1 MSLSDKITG
10 DVVYNGS
17 DLEFTMKEYII
28 YNDVKYS
35 LVSPPTIVR
44 EGLVK
49 DNSDLKGATR
59 YSFEFYHPM
68 YMLSNFPFT
77 DVAVSIDEMRYK
89 SQDKVF
95 GWIGKPADYVAKLNK
110 NLENTEFVV
119 VLSDSV
125 EQGVRDTLSD
135 VLSFSDATIA
145 DALKTGYDTWGLPY
159 VVDKLNEGEYSYT
172 TAQYPNGRDYYADG
186 KRFVIL
192 IGLPANEIY
201 NTDLD
206 RQTGTPF
213 VFRFGQGVGLKNNSR
228 TPRNNKIV
236 TRIAGYGSERNIPYG
251 YPQIRWY
258 GDPNATCTI
267 GDSVGPKQN
276 QTING
281 ITYDWVMSYPIYDGI
296 VGGEWVKLIKHPFT
310 RKHLMP
316 TVYAEGVFNK
326 VSQFL
331 PNGSAN
337 PNFNPDLEIVDY
349 YDAVEGD
356 EEYPYKN
363 TINLEAPSYEIK
375 EFEDIHP
382 ELGEAQIL
390 GATPINADLTDA
402 DTWDDTMDDDGN
414 YLQSYFKIQLPQLT
428 FDIYACAAITEEMQI
443 NMRSGACIGCTFNV
457 QVDWEDYKRNFYDSE
472 GNFDPVPHTTTD
484 DGHVRD
490 ITKYPDSSN
499 GEISVVVQKDI
510 NTFGTLMPN
519 SYQNPAAGDAFVV
532 LGISLPISYITS
544 AQTRLDAA
552 MKGYMYGNN
561 IHYFDYPLKFDEYF
575 LTTRTHILNQIRTN
589 TIIRFNFNDEEL
601 SLFVKQLTIK
611 YNEGVLPQYDITLTD
626 NVEVVLNQIG
636 QVADDVE
643 KLGALIA
650 AMRQSV
656 GGNVAYEL
664 ARKLSKVYDD
674 AASGH
679 ITFTKGAT
687 FSDIGFL
694 SGFLGH
700 GARIDKDGNGEFERI
715 DVRGSLHAAEL
726 VFNLIDAEEGEA
738 IRSIGH
744 GEIESVEITSPTSG
758 TATLKLDGNQWAT
771 IDVGDIC
778 RGMYNTIGKDYDN
791 ESIAPTDANG
801 FQNKQGFFASYF
813 KMTSVTKANGS
824 CSFTYQLQTAN
835 GVAACE
841 HPCPLMRFAVY
852 GNFDDTKK
860 ERQSCKYISAT
871 GISPRELYLAGVNDW
886 KIKPENIK
894 IAMGNIEGLLAWEEV
909 TEAEYNEVTDPASK
923 KTWDEE
929 VTDGGT
935 TKIVHHYAVLKT
947 LHGDAGFYCED
958 NIYLGGIINQ
968 FKSAAMDAIASQIT
982 NIGQAQVR
990 CNYDSYPVDCDNDG
1004 KILPPSDSIN
1014 ITASL
1019 WLGGTTRLNITS
1031 VNATWNGN
1039 AISGQITSNT
1049 WEYNL
1054 ELVAGQTLT
1063 SGVVSIVMTGTDTNN
1078 NSYTASKTISIIANR
1093 QGEQGEDGTSA
1104 ARLDVTPE
1112 SVVVDCDQYGTIKAG
1127 NYNVATIVGKLFVGN
1142 RQVVPTSYSIAW
1154 NGTSNNYSPIGKE
1167 GTTNASVD
1175 SNGTV
1180 SRAFAFVANDA
1191 KALSSTYA
1199 TIRMVGD
1206 GVTIT
1211 KTISIIANWQGLS
1224 GEDGQGAATIK
1235 TNIDNLVIDCNSN
1248 GVISSST
1255 SPTINAELYI
1265 GSEKVTTLTTRTMQW
1280 SSGAGNTYTPS
1291 IIVVSNTNGT
1301 MIRRVSFMAGGS
1313 TLASSAI
1320 LITMSN
1326 GDVTATKSIPVFANR
1341 QGTSGQ
1347 SGIGYTAQLSRSS
1360 DNIVVDA
1367 IGQIVGGLGSAS
1379 DGWRLSTEV
1388 MIWDSI
1394 NERQLTC
1401 NTSATSASELSDGQ
1415 FMVSVVARG
1424 CVTSVSSSG
1433 VVSITSIANTT
1444 SAGAITDFD
1453 AMRAMNGCEVEITAT
1468 TYDGVV
1474 TKFLFPIAIAH
1485 LDNAYITFDLTN
1497 EYDTMSYSSQTKRY
1511 YGIPITTHIKAY
1523 ANGDELTDI
1532 TEVSVNDDNVLMPYG
1547 ISAQPSFVDGVRQE
1561 KTTRLVLQYN
1571 GSPTGL
1577 RIAVS
1582 SNGIIRIEHVNTTA
1596 AEIDIA
1602 DSKHTFNISCKVRYA
1617 GVVYTSPTY
1626 QFVVEEKTD
1635 TTIYKLIPSA
1645 SAISEEDGI
1654 YAPSAISVDVSKTD
1668 NNGTTIVSESEL
1680 EQSGSIKVRY
1690 ANSALTTW
1698 TNATLKELA
1707 DSCPQDFAKVD
1718 KAITIF
1724 LLDVSNNSA
1733 IRVLDVETITINKGG
1748 KDGAGQAYIDSVPD
1762 QFVIDCDETGKPLSQ
1777 RGVTLFGALMWGSYR
1792 CDIESVSNSQITYTT
1807 PSGNTPTM
1815 GNVSWDMEK
1824 KRIKRTFT
1832 FLTTRVYNSG
1842 YATITISGTDDKG
1855 NEHTATKTIPFYI
1868 NRRGIGGN
1876 EGRGIVSVITYYK
1889 AFVVSSGVTIPS
1901 GDPIEDG
1908 WSASYVEPTE
1918 ENPFLWRFT
1927 RTTYTDDE
1935 YDDTDAERVGMW
1947 SDVVNPNLLDDTD
1960 FIDNNHT
1967 NAWYAKGVIDPEYP
1981 TASIV
1986 RNDWSTSSY
1995 RPLMNKRQFYAIIRT
2010 AGSGDDDVAWY
2021 QLLCQRLVTTSGVRR
2036 VEANHWYT
2044 FSFLVLYYRTTQN
2057 SGHTPKIIINLKDV
2071 CDNNGVFY
2079 CDGIQ
2084 TSSYWC
2090 EFLLPDSASQNA
2102 AQWIQHTVTFRTK
2115 NVLEGDLGLR
2125 IETRTMSDLQMF
2137 YICMPKL
2144 EVGKMATRYIS
2155 KAIVSNPFPRTSN
2168 WEIDKQYYQGMQ
2180 GEPYLD
2186 IVRYNGQWNRCRVT
2200 HVSDENNAPVADT
2213 ITAFWEPSSD
2223 LSFIS
2228 TDLILANTA
2237 LIENLV
2243 ARSLRTAESGSHIP
2257 HVEMNGNTVAFYG
2270 TLDTPSIELTT
2281 GAGGVGV
2288 LRFYNADGSLAYDLG
2303 PDSITKQYENVDSVF
2318 RETYFKAI
2326 SGDDYVGAVVNYSG
2340 GHITGISTNQ
2350 CVKYYWFIEGYVS
2363 VGSSQHP
2370 AIEYNVSGGSSPSSY
2385 DKKYLK
2391 FGTYAA
2397 TDTNIKNNRATVIE
2411 DGWYVM
2417 ANSVFSSGNNNMVT
2431 TSLRKVVNGKIV
2443 RSVSIYIRDN
2453 GQEQHNYYDAD
2464 GNSHRYLSEVMESAI
2479 PDLDRY

>member
-1 MSLSDKITG
+1 MLPNGLNIDFPIYYDVDGVRTPFHNLTLRKAVVDSVVMSLSDKITG
-10 DVVYNGS
+10 DVVYKGS

-119 VLSDSV
+119 VLSESV

-172 TAQYPNGRDYYADG
+172 TAQYPNGRDYYDDG
-186 KRFVIL
+186 KRFVI
-192 IGLPANEIY
+192 IVGLPANEIY
-201 NTDLD
+201 NTNLD
-206 RQTGTPF
+206 QQTGTPF

-267 GDSVGPKQN
+267 GNSVGPKQN

-281 ITYDWVMSYPIYDGI
+281 TTYAWVMSYPIYDGI

-443 NMRSGACIGCTFNV
+443 NMRSGACIGCTFTV

-472 GNFDPVPHTTTD
+472 GNFDPEPHTTAD

-490 ITKYPDSSN
+490 ITKYPNSSN
-499 GEISVVVQKDI
+499 GPISVVVQKDI

-519 SYQNPAAGDAFVV
+519 IYQYPAAGDTFVA
-532 LGISLPISYITS
+532 LGISLPLSYITS

-552 MKGYMYGNN
+552 MKGYMFGNN
-561 IHYFDYPLKFDEYF
+561 IHYFDYPLKFDEFF
-575 LTTRTHILNQIRTN
+575 LTTRTHILNQIRPN
-589 TIIRFNFNDEEL
+589 TIIRFDFNDEEL

-626 NVEVVLNQIG
+626 NVEVVLNKIG

-700 GARIDKDGNGEFERI
+700 GARIDKDGNGEFERV

-744 GEIESVEITSPTSG
+744 GEIESVSITSPTSG

-778 RGMYNTIGKDYDN
+778 RGMYNTIGKGYDN
-791 ESIAPTDANG
+791 ENISPTDANG

-813 KMTSVTKANGS
+813 KVTSVTKAKGS
-824 CSFTYQLQTAN
+824 CSFTYELQTTN
-835 GVAACE
+835 GAAACE
-841 HPCPLMRFAVY
+841 HPCPLMKFAVY

-860 ERQSCKYISAT
+860 ERQSSTYIST
-871 GISPRELYLAGVNDW
+871 SGIAPRELYLAGVNDW

-894 IAMGNIEGLLAWEEV
+894 IASGNIEGLMAWEEV
-909 TEAEYNEVTDPASK
+909 TEAEYNEVSDPASK
-923 KTWDEE
+923 RTWDEE
-929 VTDGGT
+929 VTTGGT
-935 TKIVHHYAVLKT
+935 TEIVHHYAILKT

-990 CNYDSYPVDCDNDG
+990 CNYDSYPVDCDKDG
-1004 KILPPSDSIN
+1004 KIKQSDSVY

-1031 VNATWNGN
+1031 VTATWNGET
-1039 AISGQITSNT
+1039 ISGQITDNT

-1054 ELVAGQTLT
+1054 ELIAGQVLT
-1063 SGVVSIVMTGTDTNN
+1063 SGVVSIVLTGTDTNN

-1093 QGEQGEDGTSA
+1093 QGQQGNAGTSA

-1112 SVVVDCDQYGTIKAG
+1112 SIVIDCDEFGIIKSG
-1127 NYNVATIVGKLFVGN
+1127 NNAATISGKLFVGT
-1142 RQVVPTSYSIAW
+1142 RQVVPTSYSITW
-1154 NGTSNNYSPIGKE
+1154 NGASDNYSPIGKE
-1167 GTTNASVD
+1167 GTTETSVD
-1175 SNGTV
+1175 SSGTV
-1180 SRAFAFVANDA
+1180 SRTFAFVANDV
-1191 KALSSTYA
+1191 KALSSTYV
-1199 TIRMVGD
+1199 TISVVG
-1206 GVTIT
+1206 GNTTIT
-1211 KTISIIANWQGLS
+1211 KIIPVIANWQGAS
-1224 GEDGQGAATIK
+1224 GNNGQDAVTIK
-1235 TNIDNLVIDCNSN
+1235 TNIDSIIVDCSSD
-1248 GVISSST
+1248 GVISNPV
-1255 SPTINAELYI
+1255 SPTISASLYI
-1265 GSEKVTTLTTRTMQW
+1265 GSRKVTTLTTQTMTW
-1280 SSGAGNTYTPS
+1280 SSGAGNTYTPTIS
-1291 IIVVSNTNGT
+1291 YVSSGNGT
-1301 MIRRVSFMAGGS
+1301 MSRLVSFAQGGS
-1313 TLASSAI
+1313 TLASSSI
-1320 LITMSN
+1320 LINMSN
-1326 GDVTATKSIPVFANR
+1326 LNVAATKTIPVFANR
-1341 QGTSGQ
+1341 QGDEGDN
-1347 SGIGYTAQLSRSS
+1347 GIGYTAQLSRAS
-1360 DNIVVDA
+1360 DSIVVDA
-1367 IGQIVGGLGSAS
+1367 IGQIVGGLGNASA
-1379 DGWRLSTEV
+1379 GWRLKTKV
-1388 MIWDSI
+1388 MIWDSV

-1401 NTSATSASELSDGQ
+1401 NKSATSVSGLTDGQ
-1415 FMVSVVARG
+1415 FMMSVVPIG
-1424 CVTSVSSSG
+1424 CSTSVSDSG
-1433 VVSITSIANTT
+1433 VVAITSIANTT
-1444 SAGAITDFD
+1444 SAGTITDFD
-1453 AMRAMNGCEVEITAT
+1453 AMRAMNGCSVEITAT

-1474 TKFLFPIAIAH
+1474 TKFVFPITITH
-1485 LDNAYITFDLTN
+1485 LDQAYITFDLTN
-1497 EYDTMSYSSQTKRY
+1497 EYDSMSYSSQTKRY
-1511 YGIPITTHIKAY
+1511 VGLPIDTYIKAY
-1523 ANGDELTDI
+1523 ANGVELADI
-1532 TEVSVNDDNVLMPYG
+1532 TEVHVSDDNTLMPYG
-1547 ISAQPSFVDGVRQE
+1547 IVAQPTFTDGERQE
-1561 KTTRLVLQYN
+1561 QIVRVPLSTN
-1571 GSPTGL
+1571 GTASGL
-1577 RIAVS
+1577 RLSVS
-1582 SNGIIRIEHVNTTA
+1582 SSGLIRIDHVNDTS
-1596 AEIDIA
+1596 AEVDIA
-1602 DSKHTFNISCKVRYA
+1602 DAKHTFNIHCKAKYA

-1626 QFVVEEKTD
+1626 QFVVEENTD
-1635 TTIYKLIPSA
+1635 TTLYKLIPSA

-1654 YAPSAISVDVSKTD
+1654 YSPNAISVNVSKTD

-1680 EQSGSIKVRY
+1680 EGSGNIKVRY
-1690 ANSALTTW
+1690 ASSALTTW
-1698 TNATLKELA
+1698 TNTTLQNLGN
-1707 DSCPQDFAKVD
+1707 DCPQNFAQVD

-1724 LLDVSNNSA
+1724 LLDVSNNAA

-1748 KDGAGQAYIDSVPD
+1748 KDGAGQAYIESVPD
-1762 QFVIDCDETGKPLSQ
+1762 QFVIDCDNTGKPLSQ
-1777 RGVTLFGALMWGSYR
+1777 RGVTLFGSLMWGNYR
-1792 CDIESVSNSQITYTT
+1792 CDIASVSNSQMTYTT
-1807 PSGNTPTM
+1807 SSGSTPTM
-1815 GNVSWDMEK
+1815 GNALWEEEG

-1832 FLTTRVYNSG
+1832 FTTTRTYNSG
-1842 YATITISGTDDKG
+1842 YATITLTGTDEKG
-1855 NEHTATKTIPFYI
+1855 DEHTATKTVPFYI
-1868 NRRGIGGN
+1868 NRRGVGGGTG
-1876 EGRGIVSVITYYK
+1876 EAGRGIVSVVTYYK
-1889 AFVVSSGVTIPS
+1889 AFPVGSDVTPPATDVD
-1901 GDPIEDG
+1901 DPTTQG
-1908 WSASYVEPTE
+1908 WSETYIDATE
-1918 ENPFLWRFT
+1918 ENPYLWRFT
-1927 RTTYTDDE
+1927 RTTYTKDPTIE
-1935 YDDTDAERVGMW
+1935 QTDAELIYVW
-1947 SDVVNPNLLDDTD
+1947 SNTTNPNLLADTE
-1960 FIDNNHT
+1960 FITGQMSMWNKMGNVSDN
-1967 NAWYAKGVIDPEYP
+1967 
-1981 TASIV
+1981 
-1986 RNDWSTSSY
+1986 
-1995 RPLMNKRQFYAIIRT
+1995 
-2010 AGSGDDDVAWY
+2010 
-2021 QLLCQRLVTTSGVRR
+2021 TTG
-2036 VEANHWYT
+2036 YT
-2044 FSFLVLYYRTTQN
+2044 TTQN
-2057 SGHTPKIIINLKDV
+2057 STQYDGHNAFGVWWENSEDPSPSESGYIRFLEQRLYEKLRAGSWYTVSFWLKGEKGDEQSTKLFRLPLELSQLA
-2071 CDNNGVFY
+2071 DTTNGVVYMDGQSRGTLTYLQYEPTTSWVKHTATFKAKELDANASIIWDMFTTFY
-2079 CDGIQ
+2079 
-2084 TSSYWC
+2084 
-2090 EFLLPDSASQNA
+2090 SQNILIA
-2102 AQWIQHTVTFRTK
+2102 
-2115 NVLEGDLGLR
+2115 
-2125 IETRTMSDLQMF
+2125 
-2137 YICMPKL
+2137 MPKL
-2144 EVGKMATRYIS
+2144 EVGMVATPYE
-2155 KAIVSNPFPRTSN
+2155 AIRPVIEPITRTST
-2168 WEIDKQYYQGMQ
+2168 WEDGKQYYQGAA
-2180 GEPYLD
+2180 GEPFLD
-2186 IVRYNGQWNRCRVT
+2186 IVRCNNQWNKCKLS
-2200 HVSDENNAPVADT
+2200 HISNESNKPVQDT
-2213 ITAFWEPSSD
+2213 RTAFWD
-2223 LSFIS
+2223 VTNNLSFIA
-2228 TDLILANTA
+2228 TDLLLADQAVIRLVQSQKILMTNDKNQLAASLNYDGDGGYCIYYPASGNKMMEFSSDGYIKYYRDEVGENSLEWKLGLGGSIMGHNSEDWKEIKLYNLPSNNVNFTENTTFS
-2237 LIENLV
+2237 
-2243 ARSLRTAESGSHIP
+2243 RSTYYQF
-2257 HVEMNGNTVAFYG
+2257 V
-2270 TLDTPSIELTT
+2270 
-2281 GAGGVGV
+2281 
-2288 LRFYNADGSLAYDLG
+2288 DGDLHNYAAYDGAIYSGHTNNDPTDLTANAAAATG
-2303 PDSITKQYENVDSVF
+2303 WYTPDLKPWHKISDDGETMVYSITMYRIVKSQSTP
-2318 RETYFKAI
+2318 RIAK
-2326 SGDDYVGAVVNYSG
+2326 
-2340 GHITGISTNQ
+2340 ITQT
-2350 CVKYYWFIEGYVS
+2350 W
-2363 VGSSQHP
+2363 
-2370 AIEYNVSGGSSPSSY
+2370 
-2385 DKKYLK
+2385 
-2391 FGTYAA
+2391 T
-2397 TDTNIKNNRATVIE
+2397 R
-2411 DGWYVM
+2411 
-2417 ANSVFSSGNNNMVT
+2417 
-2431 TSLRKVVNGKIV
+2431 
-2443 RSVSIYIRDN
+2443 
-2453 GQEQHNYYDAD
+2453 YYD
-2464 GNSHRYLSEVMESAI
+2464 GESYTNER
-2479 PDLDRY
+2479 DS

>member
-1 MSLSDKITG
+1 MLPNGLNIDFQIYYDVDGVRTPFHNLTLRKAVVDSVVMSLSDKITG

-119 VLSDSV
+119 VLSESV

-172 TAQYPNGRDYYADG
+172 NAQYPDGRDYYDDG
-186 KRFVIL
+186 KRFVI
-192 IGLPANEIY
+192 IFGLPANEIY

-206 RQTGTPF
+206 QQTGTPF

-267 GDSVGPKQN
+267 GNSVGPKQN
-276 QTING
+276 ETING
-281 ITYDWVMSYPIYDGI
+281 TTYAWVMSYPIYDGI

-390 GATPINADLTDA
+390 GATPVNADLTDA

-443 NMRSGACIGCTFNV
+443 NMRSGACIGCTFTV

-472 GNFDPVPHTTTD
+472 GNFDPVPHTTAD

-499 GEISVVVQKDI
+499 GPISVVVQKDI

-519 SYQNPAAGDAFVV
+519 IYQNPAAGDAFVV

-552 MKGYMYGNN
+552 MKGYMFGNN
-561 IHYFDYPLKFDEYF
+561 IHYFDYPLKFDEFF
-575 LTTRTHILNQIRTN
+575 LTTRTHILNQIRPN

-626 NVEVVLNQIG
+626 NVEVVLNKIG

-700 GARIDKDGNGEFERI
+700 GARIDKDGNGEFERV

-744 GEIESVEITSPTSG
+744 GEIESVTITSPTSG
-758 TATLKLDGNQWAT
+758 TATLKLDGDQWAT

-778 RGMYNTIGKDYDN
+778 RGMYNTIGKGYDN
-791 ESIAPTDANG
+791 ANISATDANG

-813 KMTSVTKANGS
+813 KVTSVTKAKGS
-824 CSFTYQLQTAN
+824 CSFTYELQTTN
-835 GVAACE
+835 GAAACE
-841 HPCPLMRFAVY
+841 HPCPLMKFAVY
-852 GNFDDTKK
+852 GNFDDNKK
-860 ERQSCKYISAT
+860 ERQSSTYIST
-871 GISPRELYLAGVNDW
+871 SGIAPRELYLAGVNDW

-894 IAMGNIEGLLAWEEV
+894 IASGNIEGLMAWEEV

-923 KTWDEE
+923 RTWDEE
-929 VTDGGT
+929 VTTGGT
-935 TKIVHHYAVLKT
+935 TEIVHHYAVLKT

-990 CNYDSYPVDCDNDG
+990 CNYDSYPIDCDKDG
-1004 KILPPSDSIN
+1004 KILLPSDSID

-1019 WLGGTTRLNITS
+1019 WLGGSTRLNITS
-1031 VNATWNGN
+1031 VNATWNGA
-1039 AISGQITSNT
+1039 AISGQITDNT

-1054 ELVAGQTLT
+1054 EFIAGQTLT
-1063 SGVVSIVMTGTDTNN
+1063 SGVVSIVITGTDTNN

-1093 QGEQGEDGTSA
+1093 QGEDGNTGTSA
-1104 ARLDVTPE
+1104 ARLEVTPD
-1112 SVVVDCDQYGTIKAG
+1112 SIVIDCDENGIIKEGYNNRSLISAELYIGTTKI
-1127 NYNVATIVGKLFVGN
+1127 
-1142 RQVVPTSYSIAW
+1142 VPTSYSINW
-1154 NGTSNNYSPIGKE
+1154 GGTITNYSPIGKS
-1167 GTTNASVD
+1167 GTTTESVD
-1175 SNGTV
+1175 ASGTV
-1180 SRAFAFVANDA
+1180 SRTFSFVPNDA
-1191 KALSSTYA
+1191 KALSSTYV
-1199 TIRMVGD
+1199 TINMVGG
-1206 GVTIT
+1206 GVTMS
-1211 KTISIIANWQGLS
+1211 KTIPVIANWQGSS
-1224 GEDGQGAATIK
+1224 GNNGQDAVRIQ
-1235 TNIDNLVIDCNSN
+1235 TNIDSIVVDCYSD
-1248 GVISSST
+1248 GVISTST
-1255 SPTINAELYI
+1255 TPTLTAELYI
-1265 GSEKVTTLTTRTMQW
+1265 GSKKVTTLTTRTMSW

-1291 IIVVSNTNGT
+1291 IVVISNANGT
-1301 MIRRVSFMAGGS
+1301 ISRQISFVQGGS

-1326 GDVTATKSIPVFANR
+1326 GDVTATKSIPVFANK
-1341 QGTSGQ
+1341 QGANGNNGDN
-1347 SGIGYTAQLSRSS
+1347 GIGYTAQLSRSS
-1360 DNIVVDA
+1360 DGVVVDA
-1367 IGQIVGGLGSAS
+1367 LGQIVGGLGDAS
-1379 DGWRLSTEV
+1379 VGWRLNTAV
-1388 MIWDSI
+1388 MIWDSV

-1401 NTSATSASELSDGQ
+1401 NTSATSASDLADGQ
-1415 FMVSVVARG
+1415 FMMSVVAIG
-1424 CVTSVSSSG
+1424 CTASVSDG
-1433 VVSITSIANTT
+1433 LVSITSIANTT
-1444 SAGAITDFD
+1444 SAGEITDFD
-1453 AMRAMNGCEVEITAT
+1453 AMRAMNGCSVEITAT

-1474 TKFLFPIAIAH
+1474 TKFIFSITITH
-1485 LDNAYITFDLTN
+1485 LDHAYITFDLTN
-1497 EYDTMSYSSQTKRY
+1497 EYDSMSYSSQTKRY
-1511 YGIPITTHIKAY
+1511 VGLPIETYIRAY
-1523 ANGDELTDI
+1523 ANGVELSNI
-1532 TEVSVNDDNVLMPYG
+1532 TEVGVSGSLMENNVAASP
-1547 ISAQPSFVDGVRQE
+1547 IFVGNKRVEQ
-1561 KTTRLVLQYN
+1561 TRLARLMN
-1571 GSPTGL
+1571 GDEASGL
-1577 RIAVS
+1577 RIAVRS
-1582 SNGIIRIEHVNTTA
+1582 DGRIRIEHTNTTS
-1596 AEIDIA
+1596 AEVDITDA
-1602 DSKHTFNISCKVRYA
+1602 KHTFNVYCKVEYA
-1617 GVVYTSPTY
+1617 GVEYVSPAY
-1626 QFVVEEKTD
+1626 QFIVEENTD
-1635 TTIYKLIPSA
+1635 TTLYKLIPSA

-1654 YAPSAISVDVSKTD
+1654 YSPSAISVNVSKTD

-1680 EQSGSIKVRY
+1680 EASGSIKVRY
-1690 ANSALTTW
+1690 ASSALTTW
-1698 TNATLKELA
+1698 TNTTLQNLG
-1707 DSCPQDFAKVD
+1707 DVCPQDFAQVD

-1724 LLDVSNNSA
+1724 LLDVSNIAA

-1762 QFVIDCDETGKPLSQ
+1762 QFVIDCDENGQPLSQ
-1777 RGVTLFGALMWGSYR
+1777 RGVTLFGALMWGNYR
-1792 CDIESVSNSQITYTT
+1792 CDIASVSNSQMVYTT
-1807 PSGNTPTM
+1807 SSGNTPSM
-1815 GNVSWDMEK
+1815 NVVSWDVQG

-1832 FLTTRVYNSG
+1832 FAATKTYNSG
-1842 YATITISGTDDKG
+1842 YATITLTGTDEKG
-1855 NEHTATKTIPFYI
+1855 DEHTATKTIPFYI
-1868 NRRGIGGN
+1868 NRRGVGGGTG
-1876 EGRGIVSVITYYK
+1876 EAGRGIVSVVTYYK
-1889 AFVVSSGVTIPS
+1889 AFPIGSSVTPPETDVA
-1901 GDPIEDG
+1901 DPTTQG
-1908 WSASYVEPTE
+1908 WSATYIAATE
-1918 ENPFLWRFT
+1918 ENPYLWRFT
-1927 RTTYTDDE
+1927 RTTYTKE
-1935 YDDTDAERVGMW
+1935 PLVEQTDAELIYVW
-1947 SDVVNPNLLDDTD
+1947 SNTTNPNLLADTE
-1960 FIDNNHT
+1960 FITGQMSMWDKMGVVENNMTGNTSVFNTTQYQGHNSFHVAWDNSEDPNPSESGYIRFLEQRLYEKLRAGSWYTVSFWLKGEKGDEQSTKLFRFPLQLSRLADTTNGSVYMDGQSRGTLTYLQYEPTTSWVKHT
-1967 NAWYAKGVIDPEYP
+1967 ATFKAKELDAN
-1981 TASIV
+1981 ASIIW
-1986 RNDWSTSSY
+1986 DMFTT
-1995 RPLMNKRQFYAIIRT
+1995 FY
-2010 AGSGDDDVAWY
+2010 
-2021 QLLCQRLVTTSGVRR
+2021 
-2036 VEANHWYT
+2036 
-2044 FSFLVLYYRTTQN
+2044 
-2057 SGHTPKIIINLKDV
+2057 
-2071 CDNNGVFY
+2071 
-2079 CDGIQ
+2079 
-2084 TSSYWC
+2084 
-2090 EFLLPDSASQNA
+2090 SQNILIA
-2102 AQWIQHTVTFRTK
+2102 
-2115 NVLEGDLGLR
+2115 
-2125 IETRTMSDLQMF
+2125 
-2137 YICMPKL
+2137 MPKL
-2144 EVGKMATRYIS
+2144 EVGRVATPYE
-2155 KAIVSNPFPRTSN
+2155 AIRPVIEPITRTST
-2168 WEIDKQYYQGMQ
+2168 WEDGKQYYQGAA
-2180 GEPYLD
+2180 GEPFLD
-2186 IVRYNGQWNRCRVT
+2186 IVRCNNQWNKCKLS
-2200 HVSDENNAPVADT
+2200 HISNESNKPVQDT
-2213 ITAFWEPSSD
+2213 RTAFWD
-2223 LSFIS
+2223 VTNNLSFIA
-2228 TDLILANTA
+2228 TDLLLADQAVIRLVQSQKILMTNDKNQLTASLNYDGDGGYCIYYPASGNKMMEFSSDGYIKYYRDEAGENSLEWKLGLGGSIIGHNSDDWKPIMLYKLPSNAVNFTKDTTFERTTYYQFVDGDLHNYAAYDGAIYSGHTNNDPTDLTANSAALTGWYTPNVSPWQA
-2237 LIENLV
+2237 LIE
-2243 ARSLRTAESGSHIP
+2243 GSDNP
-2257 HVEMNGNTVAFYG
+2257 
-2270 TLDTPSIELTT
+2270 
-2281 GAGGVGV
+2281 
-2288 LRFYNADGSLAYDLG
+2288 AYA
-2303 PDSITKQYENVDSVF
+2303 ITMY
-2318 RETYFKAI
+2318 R
-2326 SGDDYVGAVVNYSG
+2326 
-2340 GHITGISTNQ
+2340 
-2350 CVKYYWFIEGYVS
+2350 
-2363 VGSSQHP
+2363 
-2370 AIEYNVSGGSSPSSY
+2370 
-2385 DKKYLK
+2385 
-2391 FGTYAA
+2391 
-2397 TDTNIKNNRATVIE
+2397 
-2411 DGWYVM
+2411 
-2417 ANSVFSSGNNNMVT
+2417 
-2431 TSLRKVVNGKIV
+2431 IV
-2443 RSVSIYIRDN
+2443 RSTTNPKIAKITQTWTR
-2453 GQEQHNYYDAD
+2453 YYD
-2464 GNSHRYLSEVMESAI
+2464 GESYTNEQ
-2479 PDLDRY
+2479 DS